1 MPKKHLTDQRFTE
14 LNLIEPLKLGVA
26 DAGFEYC
33 TPIQEKSLPIAL
45 AGSDVAGQAQTG
57 TGKTVAF
64 LLACCQQLINNPASP
79 ERKHT
84 NARAL
89 ILAPTRELAIQ
100 IYNDAEVLAKHTE
113 LKLGLVYGGTGYDD
127 QKRMLAKGADIL
139 IGTPGRLIDFYK
151 QHLFD
156 LSHAQVV
163 VLDEADRM
171 FDLGFIKDIRFL
183 LRRMPKPENRLNMLF
198 SATLSFRVMEL
209 AYEHMN
215 NPQEIKIDA
224 ETRVAE
230 KIIEYSYYP
239 ADEEKSTLLVNL
251 LHRDNPER
259 VLVFANTRHAV
270 DEISRTLTANGIS
283 NAALSGDVP
292 QRKRESL
299 LEGFKNGKYKVLVA
313 TDVAARGLHIPS
325 VSHVFNYD
333 LPQDADDYVHRIG
346 RTARAGQSGDA
357 VSFICEKY
365 AYSIMEIESY
375 IGHNI
380 DKREIDPGLL
390 TPIEIAARQ
399 YKSKKAP
406 KERTSGKSRSRK
418 TGDKNISTAHEPQQ
432 EKVQEKK
439 ARPEP
444 VQADETRKNIPQP
457 DVTVPVVEQQS
468 GRDEM
473 DTAQQSE
480 ITAEVTEQDLDQPD
494 YEAVP
499 EPLTEVNVVDKKHVA
514 IPMPETLATENP
526 LEQKETKVQ
535 EEAKVREEAKVQE
548 ETKVQQEA
556 KLPKTT
562 DIRPAQSLPKNRFSR
577 RFGEIPL
584 VG

>member
-1 MPKKHLTDQRFTE
+1 MTKKHLTDQRFEE
-14 LNLIEPLKLGVA
+14 LNLIDPLKKGIA
-26 DAGFEYC
+26 DAGFEFC

-45 AGSDVAGQAQTG
+45 AGKDVAGQAQTG

-64 LLACCQQLINNPASP
+64 LLACCQNLITNPASP
-79 ERKHT
+79 ERKPT

-100 IYNDAEVLAKHTE
+100 IYNDAEVLARHTE

-127 QKRMLAKGADIL
+127 QKRMLASGADIL
-139 IGTPGRLIDFYK
+139 IGTPGRLIDFFK
-151 QHLFD
+151 QKLFD

-224 ETRVAE
+224 DTRVAD
-230 KIIEYSYYP
+230 KISEYSYYP

-259 VLVFANTRHAV
+259 VLVFANTRHSV
-270 DEISRTLTANGIS
+270 DEISRTLTANEVS

-299 LEGFKNGKYKVLVA
+299 LEGFKSGKYKVLVA

-346 RTARAGQSGDA
+346 RTARAGLSGEA

-365 AYSIMEIESY
+365 AYSIMEIETY
-375 IGHNI
+375 IGHTI

-390 TPIEIAARQ
+390 APIELAARQ
-399 YKSKKAP
+399 YKTKK
-406 KERTSGKSRSRK
+406 TSQEKATGKSGNRNIRNKSVSK
-418 TGDKNISTAHEPQQ
+418 PIETFPDNVSQPAAIQPETEQKPALDAAITDQKNEVLVNA
-432 EKVQEKK
+432 KRDLK
-439 ARPEP
+439 
-444 VQADETRKNIPQP
+444 QP
-457 DVTVPVVEQQS
+457 DQEVQS
-468 GRDEM
+468 ASTDDIAADDIAAVDE
-473 DTAQQSE
+473 
-480 ITAEVTEQDLDQPD
+480 
-494 YEAVP
+494 
-499 EPLTEVNVVDKKHVA
+499 KHIA
-514 IPMPETLATENP
+514 IPMPDIQPPEEAEI
-526 LEQKETKVQ
+526 Q
-535 EEAKVREEAKVQE
+535 EEPKQE
-548 ETKVQQEA
+548 ESNIREI
-556 KLPKTT
+556 T
-562 DIRPAQSLPKNRFSR
+562 DSHLSPSLPKPRYSR

-584 VG
+584 IG

>member
-1 MPKKHLTDQRFTE
+1 MTKKHLTDQRFEE
-14 LNLIEPLKLGVA
+14 LNLIDPLKSGIA
-26 DAGFEYC
+26 DAGFEFC

-45 AGSDVAGQAQTG
+45 AGKDVAGQAQTG

-64 LLACCQQLINNPASP
+64 LLACCQYLISNPASP
-79 ERKHT
+79 ERKPT
-84 NARAL
+84 NTRAL

-100 IYNDAEVLAKHTE
+100 IYNDAEVLARHTE
-113 LKLGLVYGGTGYDD
+113 LKLGLVYGGTGYDE
-127 QKRMLAKGADIL
+127 QKRMLADGADIL
-139 IGTPGRLIDFYK
+139 IGTPGRLIDFFK
-151 QHLFD
+151 QQLFD

-215 NPQEIKIDA
+215 NPQEVKIDA
-224 ETRVAE
+224 DTRVAD
-230 KIIEYSYYP
+230 KISQYSYYP

-251 LHRDNPER
+251 LHRNNPER
-259 VLVFANTRHAV
+259 VLVFTNTRHSV
-270 DEISRTLTANGIS
+270 DEISRTLTANSIS

-299 LEGFKNGKYKVLVA
+299 LEGFKSGKYKVLVA

-346 RTARAGQSGDA
+346 RTARAGQSGEA
-357 VSFICEKY
+357 ISFICEKY
-365 AYSIMEIESY
+365 AYSIMEIETY
-375 IGHNI
+375 IGHTI

-390 TPIEIAARQ
+390 VPIEIAARQ
-399 YKSKKAP
+399 HRSKSASK
-406 KERTSGKSRSRK
+406 GK
-418 TGDKNISTAHEPQQ
+418 T
-432 EKVQEKK
+432 
-439 ARPEP
+439 
-444 VQADETRKNIPQP
+444 TRKSTNRKVNSRPASDSIKTSPGNPSQP
-457 DVTVPVVEQQS
+457 VAT
-468 GRDEM
+468 
-473 DTAQQSE
+473 QSE
-480 ITAEVTEQDLDQPD
+480 IEQKPVLEATNSGQEGVISLANEESVSTQSVQEERPAPVADQTETD
-494 YEAVP
+494 E
-499 EPLTEVNVVDKKHVA
+499 KHVA
-514 IPMPETLATENP
+514 IPMPDIQPVEDTIPAAEAAK
-526 LEQKETKVQ
+526 KEKISP
-535 EEAKVREEAKVQE
+535 RII
-548 ETKVQQEA
+548 
-556 KLPKTT
+556 T
-562 DIRPAQSLPKNRFSR
+562 DSHPVPSLPKPRFSR